1 MIFLPLHPAGVAE
14 EAHYAAGAM
23 GRFAALH
30 RYLKSQ
36 FVFHVDREVSIWA
49 MGIPKYLPGFKE
61 MNDCRGALP
70 SRERVRKSLS
80 HPFLTISI
88 QFIKAERNPRMWC
101 DRNPPCLCLA
111 LVPMSSSLHI
121 GGFRKASQRA
131 VEEAVFAADVGP
143 LAKLA
148 REKITKNHD

>member
-1 MIFLPLHPAGVAE
+1 MAE

-36 FVFHVDREVSIWA
+36 FVFPDREVSIRA

-70 SRERVRKSLS
+70 SRERVRKAFPILS
-80 HPFLTISI
+80 SPFQSNLSRQIEI
-88 QFIKAERNPRMWC
+88 RECGVC
-101 DRNPPCLCLA
+101 DRNPPCLA
-111 LVPMSSSLHI
+111 LVSYEFQPAHRRI
-121 GGFRKASQRA
+121 PESQ
-131 VEEAVFAADVGP
+131 P
-143 LAKLA
+143 KSC
-148 REKITKNHD
+148 